1 MTMVSLISPNRQNPV
16 PDRTKNPISI
26 HPRTANC
33 EYCHTCNET
42 VFHNDD
48 RIDGKTGKSLPLAED
63 GQTSDLVIQI
73 EDMTLGDDD
82 YELGYEPC
90 AINYCPMCGRK
101 LREDV

>member
-1 MTMVSLISPNRQNPV
+1 MLGLINAKRQNLV
-16 PDRTKNPISI
+16 PDCTKNPILL
-26 HPRTANC
+26 HPKAANC
-33 EYCHTCNET
+33 EYCHMCNDII
-42 VFHNDD
+42 FHNDD
-48 RIDGKTGKSLPLAED
+48 EIDGKTGKSLPLAED
-63 GQTSDLVIQI
+63 GRTSDLVIQI